1 MLALETAQTP
11 SHNRLVRD
19 RFIWIYYGIV
29 GLQCS
34 IMAMLGPIMP
44 FLKSE
49 LSMSYQLAGLHFS
62 AIALGTVVAGL
73 SCDTISNRLGQQ
85 KTLYISGL
93 GTIVGL
99 LALIFGQHPGITI
112 FGILLTGFSTSATYQ
127 TLATVVANHLAEL
140 RTFAFVEAESM
151 AMFGALIGPFAVSM
165 VVSAKLGWRAAL
177 VGLVLAFIAVLPMLK
192 TFTQGRS
199 QPVKHTEEP
208 GRLPLAYWSYALV
221 IFLSVAAEWSTA
233 FWSADYLH
241 ERLSI
246 TKALAAATV
255 GSFFAGMFLG
265 RLAGTRMVRIYSA
278 DKLLLLSGVASI
290 VGFLMFWLGQ
300 HLLVNV
306 AGLFVT
312 GIGIANMYPL
322 SFSAAVSCAENQASK
337 AIARMTLMGGS
348 ALLIAPLLLSFIA
361 DRVGLFGAYGSAAL
375 VLVLCLGAIFWANGN
390 AATHKHSSRL
400 HFKGD
405 A

>member
-1 MLALETAQTP
+1 MLALKTEKIPAANQ
-11 SHNRLVRD
+11 LVRD
-19 RFIWIYYGIV
+19 RFIWIYYGVV

-49 LSMSYQLAGLHFS
+49 LAMSYQLAGFHFS
-62 AIALGTVVAGL
+62 AFALGSVVAGL
-73 SCDTISNRLGQQ
+73 SCDTIFYRLGQQ
-85 KTLYISGL
+85 KTIYMSGV

-99 LALIFGQHPGITI
+99 MALIMGQHPAVTI
-112 FGILLTGFSTSATYQ
+112 LGILIAGFTTSVTYQ
-127 TLATVVANHLAEL
+127 TLATVVSNHLKEL

-151 AMFGALIGPFAVSM
+151 AMFGALIGPFAVSLA
-165 VVSAKLGWRAAL
+165 VATKLGWRAAL
-177 VGLVLAFIAVLPMLK
+177 IILALAFIGVLPMLK
-192 TFTQGRS
+192 TFGKTRTVES
-199 QPVKHTEEP
+199 KHKEEA
-208 GRLPLAYWSYALV
+208 GRLPLSYWSYALV

-255 GSFFAGMFLG
+255 GAFFAGMFLG
-265 RLAGTRMVRIYSA
+265 RLAGVRMVRMYSA
-278 DKLLLLSGVASI
+278 SNLLILSGVASI

-300 HLLVNV
+300 HLFVNV
-306 AGLFVT
+306 IGLFIT

-337 AIARMTLMGGS
+337 AIARITLMGGS
-348 ALLIAPLLLSFIA
+348 ALLLAPLLLSSIA
-361 DRVGLFGAYGSAAL
+361 DRVGLFGAYGSAAF
-375 VLVLCLGAIFWANGN
+375 VLVLCLCSIFWANSN
-390 AATHKHSSRL
+390 AAKHKHSSSL
-400 HFKGD
+400 YFEGD